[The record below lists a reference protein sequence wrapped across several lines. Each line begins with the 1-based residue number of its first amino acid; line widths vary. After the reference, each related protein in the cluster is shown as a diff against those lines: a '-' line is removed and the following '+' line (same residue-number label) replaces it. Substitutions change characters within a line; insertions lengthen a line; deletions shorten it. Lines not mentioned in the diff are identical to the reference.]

1 MIRLFR
7 RLFRIHEE
15 DTILGG
21 PLFRDNPSPARRHLG
36 TAGRAFLDGYHL
48 ALEHPDF
55 PGLAAQ
61 LDGMAPALRGF
72 AYEGAAMAVALLD
85 MFRPWGKSRLLEMAG
100 GIGGAHVYLIH
111 VGAGW
116 VLARKPCGTEKFLA
130 RFDPLLRWLVLDGY
144 GFHEGFFHADRC
156 LQGQPVPARIPGY
169 GRRAF
174 DQGLG
179 RSFWFLKGGDVPEIS
194 GVVARFPEA
203 RRGDLWSGI
212 GLAAVYAGGVGA
224 ADLRQLRKDAGEYTA
239 ELAQGAAFAAKARQR
254 AGTIDAYVDQ
264 ACEILCQRPA
274 MEAAAVTDEA
284 LIGLPFDQTQPAY
297 EHWRERIR
305 RQLSPSLLTSP

>member
-1 MIRLFR
+1 MIRILRGF
-7 RLFRIHEE
+7 FRIHEA
-15 DTILGG
+15 DTILGS
-21 PLFRDNPSPARRHLG
+21 PLFCENPSPTRRHLRA
-36 TAGRAFLDGYHL
+36 AGRAFLDGYHL
-48 ALEHPDF
+48 ALEHSDF
-55 PGLAAQ
+55 PRLAAQ
-61 LDGMAPALRGF
+61 LDEMAPALRGF
-72 AYEGAAMAVALLD
+72 AYEGAAMAIALLD
-85 MFRPWGKSRLLEMAG
+85 LFRPWGKSRVLEMAG
-100 GIGGAHVYLIH
+100 GIGNAHVYLVH

-116 VLARKPCGTEKFLA
+116 VLARKPGGIGKFLA

-194 GVVARFPEA
+194 GVVARFPEE

-224 ADLRQLRKDAGEYTA
+224 ADLLQLLKDAGEYTA

-254 AGTIDAYVDQ
+254 AGTIDAHVDQ
-264 ACEILCQRPA
+264 ACQILCQRRA
-274 MEAAAVTDEA
+274 TAAAAVTDDA

-305 RQLSPSLLTSP
+305 RQLYPSPLPSP